1 MKRAS
6 TAVFV
11 LTAAC
16 CAQIVL
22 AQATSTEPVLS
33 LSKGSGQGYPSKP
46 IRLIV
51 PFPPG
56 GGSDLI
62 ARVSAQ
68 KLAAIIGQQIV
79 VDNRPGAGGTVGV
92 ETGMKAPADGY
103 TLTLIAASYT
113 VNPSLYKL
121 PFDPVNDITPVIQLS
136 QGPFLL
142 AVHPSLPVNTL
153 KALIALAK
161 ARSNQLS
168 YASSGT
174 GSGVHLATELF
185 LERAGIRVLGIPYKG
200 TGPALN
206 DTVAGHV
213 QMLWGSVASTLPQ
226 VKGGRLRGI
235 AVSTA
240 RRIRAAPDIPT
251 VMESGFKDYDVVLW
265 HGLIAPKGLP
275 QPIVIRIN
283 TDLNNALRE
292 KDMEDR
298 LAMDGV
304 APAGGTPA
312 QFLTEIRKGID
323 MWRGVVRRL
332 GLKAE

>member
-1 MKRAS
+1 MKRTLS
-6 TAVFV
+6 TV
-11 LTAAC
+11 LALSAAC
-16 CAQIVL
+16 GMTIATAQ
-22 AQATSTEPVLS
+22 SF
-33 LSKGSGQGYPSKP
+33 PSKS

-56 GGSDLI
+56 GGSDII

-68 KLAAIIGQQIV
+68 KLSAAVGQPVV
-79 VDNRPGAGGTVGV
+79 VDNRPGAGGTLGI
-92 ETGMKAPADGY
+92 ELGMKTPADGY
-103 TLTLIAASYT
+103 TLMLAAGSYA
-113 VNPSLYKL
+113 VNPSIYKL
-121 PFDPVNDITPVIQLS
+121 SFDPVNDITAVIQLS

-142 AVHPSLPVNTL
+142 AVHPSLPVRTL
-153 KALIALAK
+153 KELITLAK
-161 ARSNQLS
+161 ARPGQLS

-174 GSGVHLATELF
+174 GSGVHLASELF
-185 LERAGIRVLGIPYKG
+185 LERAGIRILGVPYKG

-213 QMLWGSVASTLPQ
+213 QLLWGSVASTLPQ
-226 VKGGRLRGI
+226 VKAGRLRGV

-240 RRIRAAPDIPT
+240 KRIRAAPEIPS
-251 VMESGFKDYDVVLW
+251 VEESGFKDYDVVLW

-275 QPIVIRIN
+275 TSIVSRIN
-283 TDLNNALRE
+283 ADLNNALRE

-298 LAMDGV
+298 LAADGV

-312 QFLTEIRKGID
+312 QFLTEIKKGID
-323 MWRGVVRRL
+323 MWSGVVRRL

>member
-1 MKRAS
+1 MW
-6 TAVFV
+6 
-11 LTAAC
+11 
-16 CAQIVL
+16 
-22 AQATSTEPVLS
+22 
-33 LSKGSGQGYPSKP
+33 GQTYPAKAL
-46 IRLIV
+46 RLVV

-68 KLAAIIGQQIV
+68 KLAATVGQQVV
-79 VDNRPGAGGTVGV
+79 VDNRPGAGGTVGI
-92 ETGMKAPADGY
+92 ELGMKAPADGY
-103 TLTLIAASYT
+103 TLMLAASSYA

-121 PFDPVNDITPVIQLS
+121 SFDPINDITSIIQLS

-142 AVHPSLPVNTL
+142 AVHPSLPVKSL
-153 KALIALAK
+153 KELIALAK
-161 ARSNQLS
+161 ARPNQLS

-174 GSGVHLATELF
+174 GSGSGVHLATELF
-185 LERAGIRVLGIPYKG
+185 LERAGIKVLGIPYKG

-226 VKGGRLRGI
+226 VKGGRLRGL

-240 RRIRAAPDIPT
+240 QRIRAAPDIPA
-251 VMESGFKDYDVVLW
+251 VAESGFKDYDVVLW

-275 QPIVIRIN
+275 QTIVTSIN

-292 KDMEDR
+292 KDMEER
-298 LAMDGV
+298 LAVDGV
-304 APAGGTPA
+304 SPAGGTPA
-312 QFLTEIRKGID
+312 QFLAEIRKAID
-323 MWRGVVRRL
+323 MWSGVVRRL
-332 GLKAE
+332 GVKAD

>member
-1 MKRAS
+1 MTSRTMKQTLIA
-6 TAVFV
+6 FLV
-11 LTAAC
+11 LTACGLPVAM
-16 CAQIVL
+16 AQ
-22 AQATSTEPVLS
+22 S
-33 LSKGSGQGYPSKP
+33 YPSKA

-56 GGSDLI
+56 GGSDII

-68 KLAAIIGQQIV
+68 KLAAAIGQQIL

-92 ETGMKAPADGY
+92 ELGMRAPADGY

-121 PFDPVNDITPVIQLS
+121 NFDPVNDITPIIQLS

-142 AVHPSLPVNTL
+142 AVHTSLPVKTV
-153 KALIALAK
+153 KELIALAR
-161 ARSNQLS
+161 ARPGQLS

-185 LERAGIRVLGIPYKG
+185 LERAGIRILGVPYKG

-213 QMLWGSVASTLPQ
+213 QMLWGSIASTLPQ
-226 VKGGRLRGI
+226 VKGGRLRSI

-240 RRIRAAPDIPT
+240 QRIRAAPEIPA
-251 VMESGFKDYDVVLW
+251 MLESGFKDYDVVLW
-265 HGLIAPKGLP
+265 HGLIAAKGLP
-275 QPIVIRIN
+275 QPVVTRIN
-283 TDLNNALRE
+283 TDLNHALRE
-292 KDMEDR
+292 KEMEDR
-298 LAMDGV
+298 LAADGV

-312 QFLTEIRKGID
+312 QFLTEIKKGID
-323 MWRGVVRRL
+323 MWSGVVKRL

>member
-1 MKRAS
+1 MKRTLS
-6 TAVFV
+6 TV
-11 LTAAC
+11 LALSAAC
-16 CAQIVL
+16 GMTIATAQ
-22 AQATSTEPVLS
+22 SF
-33 LSKGSGQGYPSKP
+33 PSKS

-56 GGSDLI
+56 GGSDII

-68 KLAAIIGQQIV
+68 KLSAAVGQPVV
-79 VDNRPGAGGTVGV
+79 VDNRPGAGGTLGI
-92 ETGMKAPADGY
+92 ELGMKTPADGY
-103 TLTLIAASYT
+103 TLMLAAGSYA
-113 VNPSLYKL
+113 VNPSIYKL
-121 PFDPVNDITPVIQLS
+121 SFDPVNDITAVIQLS

-142 AVHPSLPVNTL
+142 AVHPSLPVRTL
-153 KALIALAK
+153 KELITLAK
-161 ARSNQLS
+161 ARPGQLS

-174 GSGVHLATELF
+174 GSGVHLASELF
-185 LERAGIRVLGIPYKG
+185 LERAGIRILGVPYKG

-213 QMLWGSVASTLPQ
+213 QLLWGSVASTLPQ
-226 VKGGRLRGI
+226 VKAGRLRGI

-240 RRIRAAPDIPT
+240 KRIRAAPEIPS
-251 VMESGFKDYDVVLW
+251 VEESGFKDYDVVLW

-275 QPIVIRIN
+275 TSIVSRIN
-283 TDLNNALRE
+283 ADLNNALRE

-298 LAMDGV
+298 LAADGV

-312 QFLTEIRKGID
+312 QFLTEIKKGID
-323 MWRGVVRRL
+323 MWSGVVRRL

>member
-1 MKRAS
+1 MKRTLS
-6 TAVFV
+6 TV
-11 LTAAC
+11 LALSAAC
-16 CAQIVL
+16 GMTIATAQ
-22 AQATSTEPVLS
+22 S
-33 LSKGSGQGYPSKP
+33 YPSKS

-56 GGSDLI
+56 GGSDII

-68 KLAAIIGQQIV
+68 KLSAAVGQPVV
-79 VDNRPGAGGTVGV
+79 VDNRPGAGGTLGI
-92 ETGMKAPADGY
+92 ELGMKTPADGY
-103 TLTLIAASYT
+103 TLMLAAGSYA
-113 VNPSLYKL
+113 VNPSIYKL
-121 PFDPVNDITPVIQLS
+121 SFDPVNDITPIIQLS

-142 AVHPSLPVNTL
+142 AVHPSLPVKNV
-153 KALIALAK
+153 KELITLAK
-161 ARSNQLS
+161 ARPGQLS

-174 GSGVHLATELF
+174 GSGVHLASELF
-185 LERAGIRVLGIPYKG
+185 LERAGIRILGVPYKG

-213 QMLWGSVASTLPQ
+213 QLLWGSVASTLPQ
-226 VKGGRLRGI
+226 VKAGRLRGV

-240 RRIRAAPDIPT
+240 KRIRAAPEIPA
-251 VMESGFKDYDVVLW
+251 VEESGFKDYDVVLW

-275 QPIVIRIN
+275 TPVVSRIN
-283 TDLNNALRE
+283 ADLNNALRE

-298 LAMDGV
+298 LAADGV

-312 QFLTEIRKGID
+312 QFLTEIKKGID
-323 MWRGVVRRL
+323 MWSGVVRRL

>member
-1 MKRAS
+1 MTSRAMKQPLIA
-6 TAVFV
+6 FLV
-11 LTAAC
+11 LTACGLPMAM
-16 CAQIVL
+16 A
-22 AQATSTEPVLS
+22 
-33 LSKGSGQGYPSKP
+33 QGYPSKA
-46 IRLIV
+46 IRMIV

-56 GGSDLI
+56 GGSDII

-68 KLAAIIGQQIV
+68 KLAASIGQQVV

-92 ETGMKAPADGY
+92 ELGMRAPADGY
-103 TLTLIAASYT
+103 TLTLIAASYA
-113 VNPSLYKL
+113 VNPSIYKL
-121 PFDPVNDITPVIQLS
+121 SFDPVNDITAVIQLS

-142 AVHPSLPVNTL
+142 AVHPSLPVRTL
-153 KALIALAK
+153 KELITHAK
-161 ARSNQLS
+161 ARPGQLS

-174 GSGVHLATELF
+174 GSGVHLASELF
-185 LERAGIRVLGIPYKG
+185 LERAGIRILGVPYKG

-213 QMLWGSVASTLPQ
+213 QLLWGSVASTLPQ
-226 VKGGRLRGI
+226 VKAGRLRGV

-240 RRIRAAPDIPT
+240 KRIRAAPEIPA
-251 VMESGFKDYDVVLW
+251 VEESGFKDYDVVLW

-275 QPIVIRIN
+275 TPVVSRIN
-283 TDLNNALRE
+283 ADLNNALRE

-298 LAMDGV
+298 LAADGV

-312 QFLTEIRKGID
+312 QFLTEIKKGID
-323 MWRGVVRRL
+323 MWSGVVRRL

>member
-1 MKRAS
+1 MKRTLS
-6 TAVFV
+6 TV
-11 LTAAC
+11 LALSAAC
-16 CAQIVL
+16 GMTIATAQ
-22 AQATSTEPVLS
+22 SF
-33 LSKGSGQGYPSKP
+33 PSKS

-56 GGSDLI
+56 GGSDII

-68 KLAAIIGQQIV
+68 KLSAAVGQPVV
-79 VDNRPGAGGTVGV
+79 VDNRPGAGGTLGI
-92 ETGMKAPADGY
+92 ELGMKTPADGY
-103 TLTLIAASYT
+103 TLMLAAGSYA
-113 VNPSLYKL
+113 VNPSIYKL
-121 PFDPVNDITPVIQLS
+121 SFDPVNDITAIIQLS

-142 AVHPSLPVNTL
+142 AVHPSLPVKNL
-153 KALIALAK
+153 KELIALAK
-161 ARSNQLS
+161 ARPGQLS

-174 GSGVHLATELF
+174 GSGVHLASELF
-185 LERAGIRVLGIPYKG
+185 LERAGIRILGVPYKG

-213 QMLWGSVASTLPQ
+213 QLLWGSVASTLPQ
-226 VKGGRLRGI
+226 VKAGRLRGV

-240 RRIRAAPDIPT
+240 KRIRAAPEIPS
-251 VMESGFKDYDVVLW
+251 VEESGFKDYDVVLW

-275 QPIVIRIN
+275 TPVVSRIN
-283 TDLNNALRE
+283 ADLNNALRE

-298 LAMDGV
+298 LAADGV

-312 QFLTEIRKGID
+312 QFLTEIKKGID
-323 MWRGVVRRL
+323 MWSGVVRRL

>member
-1 MKRAS
+1 MQFTSA
-6 TAVFV
+6 AVLV
-11 LTAAC
+11 LLAAC
-16 CAQIVL
+16 CTQSAI
-22 AQATSTEPVLS
+22 A
-33 LSKGSGQGYPSKP
+33 QGYPSKT

-68 KLAAIIGQQIV
+68 KLAAAVGQQVV

-92 ETGMKAPADGY
+92 EMGMKAAADGY

-121 PFDPVNDITPVIQLS
+121 SFDPVNDITPIIQLS

-142 AVHPSLPVNTL
+142 AVHPSLPVKTL
-153 KALIALAK
+153 KELIAF
-161 ARSNQLS
+161 ARARPNQLS
-168 YASSGT
+168 YASSGV

-185 LERAGIRVLGIPYKG
+185 LERANIRILGVPYKG

-226 VKGGRLRGI
+226 VKAGRLRGI

-240 RRIRAAPDIPT
+240 RRIRAAPEIPA

-265 HGLIAPKGLP
+265 HGLVAPKGLP
-275 QPIVIRIN
+275 PLVVTRIN
-283 TDLNNALRE
+283 MELNAALRE
-292 KDMEDR
+292 KEMEER
-298 LAMDGV
+298 LAVDGV

-312 QFLTEIRKGID
+312 QFLVEIKKGID
-323 MWRGVVRRL
+323 MWGGVVRRL
-332 GLKAE
+332 GIKAE

>member
-1 MKRAS
+1 MKRTLS
-6 TAVFV
+6 TV
-11 LTAAC
+11 LALSAAC
-16 CAQIVL
+16 GMTIATAQ
-22 AQATSTEPVLS
+22 SF
-33 LSKGSGQGYPSKP
+33 PSKS

-56 GGSDLI
+56 GGSDII

-68 KLAAIIGQQIV
+68 KLSAAVGQPVV
-79 VDNRPGAGGTVGV
+79 VDNRPGAGGTLGI
-92 ETGMKAPADGY
+92 ELGMKTPADGY
-103 TLTLIAASYT
+103 TLMLAAGSYA
-113 VNPSLYKL
+113 VNPSIYKL
-121 PFDPVNDITPVIQLS
+121 SFDPVNDITPIIQLS

-142 AVHPSLPVNTL
+142 AVHPSLPVKNV
-153 KALIALAK
+153 KELITLAK
-161 ARSNQLS
+161 ARPGQLS

-174 GSGVHLATELF
+174 GSGVHLASELF
-185 LERAGIRVLGIPYKG
+185 LERAGIRILGVPYKG

-213 QMLWGSVASTLPQ
+213 QLLWGSVASTLPQ
-226 VKGGRLRGI
+226 VKAGRLRGV

-240 RRIRAAPDIPT
+240 KRIRAAPEIPA
-251 VMESGFKDYDVVLW
+251 VEESGFKDYDVVLW

-275 QPIVIRIN
+275 TPVVSRIN
-283 TDLNNALRE
+283 ADLNNALRE

-298 LAMDGV
+298 LAADGV

-312 QFLTEIRKGID
+312 QFLTEIKKGID
-323 MWRGVVRRL
+323 MWSGVVRRL

>member
-1 MKRAS
+1 MKRTLS
-6 TAVFV
+6 TV
-11 LTAAC
+11 LALSAAC
-16 CAQIVL
+16 GMTIATAQ
-22 AQATSTEPVLS
+22 SF
-33 LSKGSGQGYPSKP
+33 PSKS

-56 GGSDLI
+56 GGSDII

-68 KLAAIIGQQIV
+68 KLSAAVGQPVV
-79 VDNRPGAGGTVGV
+79 VDNRPGAGGTLGI
-92 ETGMKAPADGY
+92 ELGMKTPADGY
-103 TLTLIAASYT
+103 TLMLAAGSYA
-113 VNPSLYKL
+113 VNPSIYKL
-121 PFDPVNDITPVIQLS
+121 SFDPVNDITAVIQLS

-142 AVHPSLPVNTL
+142 AVHPSLPVRTL
-153 KALIALAK
+153 KELITLAK
-161 ARSNQLS
+161 ARPGQLS

-174 GSGVHLATELF
+174 GSGVHLASELF
-185 LERAGIRVLGIPYKG
+185 LERAGIRILGVPYKG

-213 QMLWGSVASTLPQ
+213 QLLWGSVASTLPQ
-226 VKGGRLRGI
+226 VKAGRLRGV

-240 RRIRAAPDIPT
+240 KRIRAAPEIPA
-251 VMESGFKDYDVVLW
+251 VEESGFKDYDVVLW

-275 QPIVIRIN
+275 TPVVSRIN
-283 TDLNNALRE
+283 ADLNNALRE

-298 LAMDGV
+298 LAADGV

-312 QFLTEIRKGID
+312 QFLTEIKKGID
-323 MWRGVVRRL
+323 MWSGVVRRL

>member
-1 MKRAS
+1 MDAMKRCLS
-6 TAVFV
+6 AVM
-11 LTAAC
+11 LSALAC
-16 CAQIVL
+16 CAHTAV
-22 AQATSTEPVLS
+22 A
-33 LSKGSGQGYPSKP
+33 QGYPSKA

-56 GGSDLI
+56 GGSDII

-68 KLAAIIGQQIV
+68 KLSASIGQPVV

-92 ETGMKAPADGY
+92 ETGMKAPVDGY

-121 PFDPVNDITPVIQLS
+121 SFDPVNDITPIIQLS

-142 AVHPSLPVNTL
+142 AVHPSLPVKTV
-153 KALIALAK
+153 KELIALAR
-161 ARSNQLS
+161 ARPGQLS

-185 LERAGIRVLGIPYKG
+185 LERAGIRILGVPYKG

-226 VKGGRLRGI
+226 VKAGRLRGV

-240 RRIRAAPDIPT
+240 QRIRAAPEIPA

-275 QPIVIRIN
+275 QPIVMRLNI
-283 TDLNNALRE
+283 DLNNALRE

-298 LAMDGV
+298 LAVDGV

-312 QFLTEIRKGID
+312 QFLTEINKGIS
-323 MWRGVVRRL
+323 MWSGVVRRL
-332 GLKAE
+332 GLKTE

>member
-1 MKRAS
+1 MKRTLS
-6 TAVFV
+6 TV
-11 LTAAC
+11 LALSAAC
-16 CAQIVL
+16 GMTIATAQ
-22 AQATSTEPVLS
+22 S
-33 LSKGSGQGYPSKP
+33 YPSKS

-56 GGSDLI
+56 GGSDII

-68 KLAAIIGQQIV
+68 KLSAAVGQPVV
-79 VDNRPGAGGTVGV
+79 VDNRPGAGGTLGI
-92 ETGMKAPADGY
+92 ELGMKTPADGY
-103 TLTLIAASYT
+103 TLMLAAGSYAM
-113 VNPSLYKL
+113 NPSIYKL
-121 PFDPVNDITPVIQLS
+121 SFDPVNDITPIIQLS

-142 AVHPSLPVNTL
+142 AVHPSLPVKNV
-153 KALIALAK
+153 KELITLAK
-161 ARSNQLS
+161 ARPGQLS

-174 GSGVHLATELF
+174 GSGVHLASELF
-185 LERAGIRVLGIPYKG
+185 LERAGIRILGVPYKG

-213 QMLWGSVASTLPQ
+213 QLLWGSVASTLPQ
-226 VKGGRLRGI
+226 VKAGRLRGV

-240 RRIRAAPDIPT
+240 KRIRAAPEIPA
-251 VMESGFKDYDVVLW
+251 VEESGFKDYDVVLW

-275 QPIVIRIN
+275 TPVVSRIN
-283 TDLNNALRE
+283 ADLNNALRE

-298 LAMDGV
+298 LAADGV

-312 QFLTEIRKGID
+312 QFLTEIKKGID
-323 MWRGVVRRL
+323 MWSGVVRRL

>member
-1 MKRAS
+1 MKRTLS
-6 TAVFV
+6 TV
-11 LTAAC
+11 LALSAAC
-16 CAQIVL
+16 GMTIATAQ
-22 AQATSTEPVLS
+22 SF
-33 LSKGSGQGYPSKP
+33 PSKS

-56 GGSDLI
+56 GGSDII

-68 KLAAIIGQQIV
+68 KLSAAVGQPVV

-92 ETGMKAPADGY
+92 ELGMRAPADGY
-103 TLTLIAASYT
+103 TLTLIAASYA
-113 VNPSLYKL
+113 VNPSIYKL
-121 PFDPVNDITPVIQLS
+121 SFDPVNDITAVIQLS

-142 AVHPSLPVNTL
+142 AVHPSLPVRTL
-153 KALIALAK
+153 KELITLAK
-161 ARSNQLS
+161 ARPGQLS

-174 GSGVHLATELF
+174 GSGVHLASELF
-185 LERAGIRVLGIPYKG
+185 LERAGIRILGVPYKG

-213 QMLWGSVASTLPQ
+213 QLLWGSVASTLPQ
-226 VKGGRLRGI
+226 VKAGRLRGV

-240 RRIRAAPDIPT
+240 KRIRAAPEIPA
-251 VMESGFKDYDVVLW
+251 VEESGFKDYDVVLW

-275 QPIVIRIN
+275 TPVVSRIN
-283 TDLNNALRE
+283 ADLNNALRE

-298 LAMDGV
+298 LAADGV

-312 QFLTEIRKGID
+312 QFLTEIKKGID
-323 MWRGVVRRL
+323 MWSGVVRRL

>member
-1 MKRAS
+1 MKRTLS
-6 TAVFV
+6 TV
-11 LTAAC
+11 LALSAAC
-16 CAQIVL
+16 GMTIATAQ
-22 AQATSTEPVLS
+22 SF
-33 LSKGSGQGYPSKP
+33 PSKS

-56 GGSDLI
+56 GGSDII

-68 KLAAIIGQQIV
+68 KLSAAVGQPVV
-79 VDNRPGAGGTVGV
+79 VDNRPGAGGTLGI
-92 ETGMKAPADGY
+92 ELGMKTPADGY
-103 TLTLIAASYT
+103 TLMLAAGSYA
-113 VNPSLYKL
+113 VNPSIYKL
-121 PFDPVNDITPVIQLS
+121 SFDPVNDITAVIQLS

-142 AVHPSLPVNTL
+142 AVHPSLPVRTL
-153 KALIALAK
+153 KELITLAK
-161 ARSNQLS
+161 ARPGQLS

-174 GSGVHLATELF
+174 GSGVHLASELF
-185 LERAGIRVLGIPYKG
+185 LERAGIRILGVPYKG

-213 QMLWGSVASTLPQ
+213 QLLWGSVASTLPQ
-226 VKGGRLRGI
+226 VKAGRLRGV

-240 RRIRAAPDIPT
+240 KRIRAAPEIPS
-251 VMESGFKDYDVVLW
+251 VEESGFKDYDVVLW

-275 QPIVIRIN
+275 TPVVSRIN
-283 TDLNNALRE
+283 ADLNNALRE

-298 LAMDGV
+298 LAADGV

-312 QFLTEIRKGID
+312 QFLTEIKKGID
-323 MWRGVVRRL
+323 MWSGVVRRL

>member
-1 MKRAS
+1 MKHLWL
-6 TAVFV
+6 AVFASV
-11 LTAAC
+11 IAC
-16 CAQIVL
+16 CVQ
-22 AQATSTEPVLS
+22 QAA
-33 LSKGSGQGYPSKP
+33 GQGYPSKA
-46 IRLIV
+46 IRLVV

-62 ARVSAQ
+62 ARVAAQ
-68 KLAAIIGQQIV
+68 KLTPSIGQQVV
-79 VDNRPGAGGTVGV
+79 VDNRPGAGGTIGV
-92 ETGMKAPADGY
+92 EMGMKAPVDGY

-121 PFDPVNDITPVIQLS
+121 SFDPLNDITPIIQLS

-142 AVHPSLPVNTL
+142 AVHPSLPVKSVKEL
-153 KALIALAK
+153 VALAR
-161 ARSNQLS
+161 ARPGQLS

-185 LERAGIRVLGIPYKG
+185 LERTGIRILGVPYKG

-226 VKGGRLRGI
+226 VKAGRLRGI

-251 VMESGFKDYDVVLW
+251 MMESGFKDYDVVLW

-275 QPIVIRIN
+275 QPIVSRLN
-283 TDLNNALRE
+283 TELNSALRE

-298 LAMDGV
+298 LAVDGV

-312 QFLTEIRKGID
+312 QFLLEIRKGID
-323 MWRGVVRRL
+323 MWGGVVRRL
-332 GLKAE
+332 GLKVE

>member
-1 MKRAS
+1 MKRTLS
-6 TAVFV
+6 TV
-11 LTAAC
+11 LALSAAC
-16 CAQIVL
+16 GMTIATAQ
-22 AQATSTEPVLS
+22 SF
-33 LSKGSGQGYPSKP
+33 PSKS

-56 GGSDLI
+56 GGSDII

-68 KLAAIIGQQIV
+68 KLSAAVGQPVV
-79 VDNRPGAGGTVGV
+79 VDNRPGAGGTLGI
-92 ETGMKAPADGY
+92 ELGMKTPADGY
-103 TLTLIAASYT
+103 TLMLAAGSYA
-113 VNPSLYKL
+113 VNPSIYKL
-121 PFDPVNDITPVIQLS
+121 SFDPVNDITPIIQLS

-142 AVHPSLPVNTL
+142 AVHPSLPVKNV
-153 KALIALAK
+153 KELITLAK
-161 ARSNQLS
+161 ARPGQLS

-174 GSGVHLATELF
+174 GSGVHLASELF
-185 LERAGIRVLGIPYKG
+185 LERAGIRILGVPYKG

-213 QMLWGSVASTLPQ
+213 QLLWGSVASTLPQ
-226 VKGGRLRGI
+226 VKAGRLRGI

-240 RRIRAAPDIPT
+240 KRIRAAPEIPS
-251 VMESGFKDYDVVLW
+251 VEESGFKDYDVVLW

-275 QPIVIRIN
+275 TPVVSRIN
-283 TDLNNALRE
+283 ADLNNALRE

-298 LAMDGV
+298 LAADGV

-312 QFLTEIRKGID
+312 QFLTEIKKGID
-323 MWRGVVRRL
+323 MWSGVVRRL

>member
-1 MKRAS
+1 MTRLL
-6 TAVFV
+6 TVIAVS
-11 LTAAC
+11 
-16 CAQIVL
+16 
-22 AQATSTEPVLS
+22 ATICGTPPVF
-33 LSKGSGQGYPSKP
+33 GQNYPSKAV
-46 IRLIV
+46 RLIV

-68 KLAAIIGQQIV
+68 KLAASVGQQVV
-79 VDNRPGAGGTVGV
+79 VDNRPGAGGTIGV
-92 ETGMKAPADGY
+92 ELGMRAPADGY

-113 VNPSLYKL
+113 VNPSIYKFS
-121 PFDPVNDITPVIQLS
+121 FDPVNDITSVIQLS

-142 AVHPSLPVNTL
+142 AVHPSLPV
-153 KALIALAK
+153 KSVAELIALAR
-161 ARSNQLS
+161 ARPNQLS

-185 LERAGIRVLGIPYKG
+185 LERAGIRVLGVPYKG

-226 VKGGRLRGI
+226 VKAGRLRGI

-251 VMESGFKDYDVVLW
+251 MEEAGFGDYDVVLW
-265 HGLIAPKGLP
+265 HGLIAPKNLP
-275 QPIVIRIN
+275 APIVTRLN
-283 TDLNNALRE
+283 TDLNAALRE
-292 KDMEDR
+292 KDMEER
-298 LAMDGV
+298 LAVDGV

-312 QFLTEIRKGID
+312 QFLAEIRKGIEL
-323 MWRGVVRRL
+323 WRGVVQRL
-332 GLKAE
+332 GIRAE